1 MAEGKAETLYPPG
14 YIHQDQTPASESER
28 VELIIKHRIE
38 EELSVYER
46 DLSDAE
52 AKSKSAMIVEK
63 VMADLRHFAGLN
75 NEAPSKFI
83 VSCTIMP
90 KNGAGLHSA
99 AACYWD
105 NEGDHANA
113 IRWENRLHICV
124 VHVFTLRH

>member
-1 MAEGKAETLYPPG
+1 MSGAKQETLYPPG
-14 YIHQDQTPASESER
+14 YTHQDQTPVSESEL
-28 VELIIKHRIE
+28 VEKIIKNRIE
-38 EELSVYER
+38 EELNLYER

-52 AKSKSAMIVEK
+52 AKSKSAVIVEK
-63 VMADLRHFAGLN
+63 VMSDLRSNSGPNGLVQ
-75 NEAPSKFI
+75 SKFI

-113 IRWENRLHICV
+113 VRWENRIHICV